1 MITRKLAKLGQFL
14 LLTAVCFTFSVFSS
28 AQGSFGSGTS
38 QEVSEVDGIPVL
50 IKHLPNWEQVRG
62 SARLMTTDDELRAAL
77 GQRPVFDVIDLSI
90 GTEAA
95 TANYEVGNL
104 LIVEHITPQAATEA
118 NFKLREYIDGSPQPP
133 PVVYRRVGNYSV
145 FVFDAQDPAAANALI
160 DQVKYEKTVQWLGE
174 DPFYQQRLERY
185 VAVMSRDV
193 ALSTLVWVG
202 GIGGS
207 AVLVGLISGF
217 FFFRS
222 REKTRLARTAY
233 SDAGGLTRLN
243 LDGLSEPGTPDL

>member
-1 MITRKLAKLGQFL
+1 MNSRNIFRFCLILSITFWLG
-14 LLTAVCFTFSVFSS
+14 AVADVP
-28 AQGSFGSGTS
+28 AQSIFGPGKS

-50 IKHLPNWEQVRG
+50 IKHLPNWEQVRE
-62 SARLMTTDDELRAAL
+62 SARLATTNDELKAVIGDRPAL
-77 GQRPVFDVIDLSI
+77 TVIDISG

-95 TANYEVGNL
+95 IANYEVGTFV
-104 LIVEHITPQAATEA
+104 IIEFMTPQAATYA
-118 NFKLREYIDGSPQPP
+118 NDIYRRHVTEFPQQP

-145 FVFDAQDPAAANALI
+145 FVFDANDSAAAAALI
-160 DQVKYEKTVQWLGE
+160 DQVKYEKSVQWLGE

-193 ALSTLVWVG
+193 ALSTLVWAG
-202 GIGGS
+202 AIGGS
-207 AVLVGLISGF
+207 AILIGIVIGF
-217 FFFRS
+217 LFFRF

-243 LDGLSEPGTPDL
+243 LDDLSEAGTPEN

>member
-1 MITRKLAKLGQFL
+1 MISRNIFRFSLILSITFGLS
-14 LLTAVCFTFSVFSS
+14 AVADVPAQSTF
-28 AQGSFGSGTS
+28 GPGKS

-62 SARLMTTDDELRAAL
+62 SARLMTTNDELRTVL
-77 GQRPVFDVIDLSI
+77 GDRPTVDVIDLSI

-95 TANYEVGNL
+95 TANYEAGTL
-104 LIVEHITPQAATEA
+104 LIIEYITPQAATDA
-118 NFKLREYIDGSPQPP
+118 NFNFRQHVDGSPPP

-160 DQVKYEKTVQWLGE
+160 DQVKYEKTVQWLGK
-174 DPFYQQRLERY
+174 DPFYQQKLERY

-243 LDGLSEPGTPDL
+243 LDGLSEPGTPDV